1 MQGFHDWN
9 VDPHMAVPTINTLL
23 DHGIEAKVLMGQWD
37 HDYPD
42 RPDYQKQRSDP
53 GRGSEAYPQ
62 MVRFDWMQDLLEW
75 FTYYLQE
82 TGPKPS
88 LYSEIQNNRGEWRVE
103 ERYPAKGSK
112 VIEMDLGGNNLSLV
126 SESAIGTTVYPG
138 MEATDDWIVFETREY
153 DDDFRF
159 GGLPQLHM
167 DVTPLGSGG
176 SLYALMEDCD
186 ASGYCIHIGHAIMD
200 LRYHAG
206 GDEYQTI
213 VPGQTIRAKME
224 FFAMDVWIP
233 EGHKIRLSL
242 RDIGED
248 YLPPSTEAA
257 VDIDLSGNSVLRLH
271 EINVDN
277 KVFFTPPICLHTDC
291 IEE

>member
-1 MQGFHDWN
+1 
-9 VDPHMAVPTINTLL
+9 MAVPTINKLL

-103 ERYPAKGSK
+103 ESYPAKDSK
-112 VIEMDLGGNNLSLV
+112 VIEMNLGGNNLSLI
-126 SESAIGTTVYPG
+126 SESIMGSTVYPG
-138 MEATDDWIVFETREY
+138 MEATDDWIVLETGEY
-153 DDDFRF
+153 AADFRF
-159 GGLPQLHM
+159 GGLPQLHL

-176 SLYALMEDCD
+176 SLYALMEDCSTD
-186 ASGYCIHIGHAIMD
+186 GECIHIGHAIMD
-200 LRYHAG
+200 LRYHEG
-206 GDEYQTI
+206 GNEYQNI
-213 VPGQTIRAKME
+213 VPGVTIRAKME
-224 FFAMDVWIP
+224 FFAMDVLIP

-257 VDIDLSGNSVLRLH
+257 VDIDISGNSVLRLH

-291 IEE
+291 IE